1 MNPAAGAFASTA
13 FGCPKLCVWK
23 SLRSPAL
30 HNAPCEETWRPSPG
44 DWTPEHFIN
53 DPYVENFL
61 RGMFS
66 SFLHKPD
73 WLVQAQ
79 NQQNELML

>member
-1 MNPAAGAFASTA
+1 MD
-13 FGCPKLCVWK
+13 
-23 SLRSPAL
+23 RSPRSAGPAVSSVASSVGL
-30 HNAPCEETWRPSPG
+30 AK